1 MGDLAR
7 RTFAEAAGTFVLV
20 FAGTSA
26 IAVDAR
32 SDGEL
37 GNLGVALVFGLAIAA
52 GVFALRQVSGA
63 HFNPAISVAM
73 AAIGRFRPAEIP
85 VYVAAQLAAAVAA
98 SLLVKAVFGGEG
110 DLGVTRPDIE
120 LWRAFLIEATLTGI
134 LAFVIARVAAE
145 PSLPAVQAA
154 IAIGGAVALGALVGG
169 PLTGGSMNPARSFG
183 PALVA
188 LAFEDHWLYWL
199 APVLGATAGALLY
212 AAIGRDEDA
221 TPPASTRA

>member
-7 RTFAEAAGTFVLV
+7 RTFAEAVGTFVLV

-26 IAVDAR
+26 IVVDAR

-37 GNLGVALVFGLAIAA
+37 GNLGVSLVFGLAIAA
-52 GVFALRQVSGA
+52 GVFTLRQVSSA

-73 AAIGRFRPAEIP
+73 AAIGRFRPPEIP
-85 VYVAAQLAAAVAA
+85 VYVAAQLTAAVAA
-98 SLLVKAVFGGEG
+98 SLLVKAIFGDEG
-110 DLGVTRPDIE
+110 DLGVTRPDIA
-120 LWRAFLIEATLTGI
+120 LWRAFLIEAALTAI

-169 PLTGGSMNPARSFG
+169 PVTGGSMNPARSFG

-188 LAFEDHWLYWL
+188 LDFEDQWLYWL
-199 APVLGATAGALLY
+199 APILGATCGALLY
-212 AAIGRDEDA
+212 AALGRDEDA
-221 TPPASTRA
+221 TPAASTRA